1 MQMFVKHA
9 SVNYQKKG
17 KTIYLLYFDLSLFK
31 VFHISRCPMCRTI
44 ISSYF
49 VIHPEDNEATAEDV
63 IDEDTLV
70 SPPMTWRQRLAEFEH
85 RFAMAVGLQE
95 ND

>member
-1 MQMFVKHA
+1 
-9 SVNYQKKG
+9 
-17 KTIYLLYFDLSLFK
+17 
-31 VFHISRCPMCRTI
+31 MCRTI

-49 VIHPEDNEATAEDV
+49 IIHPEDNAEDV
-63 IDEDTLV
+63 VDEDTLV